1 MNLLNILTNESIVFQ
16 FPTIF
21 EYSYA
26 QTHSK
31 RLNQCEQ
38 YFSKNKVFINNGD
51 TFNGK
56 YIIKYLKKTM
66 NDNEIIDINNDNYVN
81 IPGTTLLND
90 VKNHFYNTE
99 LHKIINNEQDLSL
112 LTENIHIMSSI
123 GLLTKKQYQEFLDK
137 PSNTRKINYL
147 KNIFFQLGLFYKP
160 HLMPLQQPKKFEKMI
175 QDHKILKIITYLLNE
190 QVSKNCEH
198 LKNCEVIEKN
208 KILTKLMQCG
218 VTIFDITNDSEIE
231 LEQARFSFNY
241 IYNELINYSD
251 EEIIRFKKK
260 GIIRKFILISTAMT
274 WVKETCNNQNYGE
287 NEEVNISFTEKGVL
301 ERLPLAKYQI
311 IFEFEKLLLK
321 SNSSKIKDIFQT
333 YIIGTGIIY
342 GHEENALRY
351 VFTSAWHNPK
361 EMYITTLNRRT
372 PVFHVDELA
381 KLVFIV
387 SKYDHAKS
395 NYILAVEQESYGFNN
410 IVRSMCD
417 ELCSSRLVLKEDHLI
432 INHYKFNSF
441 TWDLICSDLNIDSM
455 LDVIVPNY
463 QILQTSIISNMKKL
477 TLDFIEA
484 NNLYPLQIIV
494 SGQPTH
500 ILSNIMNHL
509 AKYYKVQLIDIPT
522 LINNYFTSLKNYQTE
537 LELNMNDLYIKRTNI
552 KQTLAK
558 LTVQFDEWLEQ
569 INEQLNVDN
578 YSFNEQNNNEITEDT
593 KQNLEIVN
601 NNKHMLENEIFTDT
615 SENSLILN
623 NLSYDNYFKE
633 HNDYK
638 LFTKNKT
645 DLLENDTEI
654 NNIKF
659 KIEHSN
665 AKYKEYE
672 NNFNR
677 NNGLLDSYYLLPLI
691 KESLSSFSCR
701 NQGFILH
708 MFPLYVEQIEFIFN
722 KDISYSY
729 PNAIILLSYNHIKA
743 DIQKCCEDTCLTV
756 NENNKICLNHNSLE
770 QNTVTV
776 SYSFESET
784 SNIYHEQ
791 EVSITGTN
799 MNDKN
804 ITKSIFMNNK
814 QKYESTSIN
823 YLEDYL
829 KNKGII
835 VHKLNI
841 PLELD
846 DKKISY
852 NLQYKFYTDTII
864 SLIGRDPFKDIRYET
879 DSIGSQRTPKKESSI
894 TRKINRK
901 LQITSNKLNLMKEQ
915 WKKDINKTL
924 KLEKKQEH
932 RNSVKIHNFL
942 SKNILPKLL
951 KEVAPVHNG
960 GSHFPEKTLNKTILC
975 NTQTDENI
983 THNILITKST

>member
-26 QTHSK
+26 QMHSK
-31 RLNQCEQ
+31 RLSQCGQ

-56 YIIKYLKKTM
+56 YIIKYFKKNL
-66 NDNEIIDINNDNYVN
+66 NDNEIIDIKNENYVN

-90 VKNHFYNTE
+90 VKNNFYNTE
-99 LHKIINNEQDLSL
+99 LHKIINDEQDLSL

-147 KNIFFQLGLFYKP
+147 KNIFIQRGMFYKP
-160 HLMPLQQPKKFEKMI
+160 HLMPLQQPKKFENMI
-175 QDHKILKIITYLLNE
+175 QDHKKLKIITYLLNE
-190 QVSKNCEH
+190 QVSKSCEH

-218 VTIFDITNDSEIE
+218 VIIFDITSESEIE
-231 LEQARFSFNY
+231 LKQARFSFNY

-251 EEIIRFKKK
+251 EEITRSKKK
-260 GIIRKFILISTAMT
+260 GIIRKFILISSVMT

-301 ERLPLAKYQI
+301 ERLPITKYQI

-321 SNSSKIKDIFQT
+321 SNTSKIKDIFKT

-351 VFTSAWHNPK
+351 VFTSAWHNPE
-361 EMYITTLNRRT
+361 EMYITTLNRRV

-387 SKYDHAKS
+387 SKYDHAKIKS
-395 NYILAVEQESYGFNN
+395 NYILAVEQESYGFHN
-410 IVRSMCD
+410 IIRSMCD

-432 INHYKFNSF
+432 INQYKFNSF

-455 LDVIVPNY
+455 LDIIVPNY

-484 NNLYPLQIIV
+484 NNLYPLQVIV

-500 ILSNIMNHL
+500 ILSNIVNRL

-522 LINNYFTSLKNYQTE
+522 LINNHFTSLKIDQTE
-537 LELNMNDLYIKRTNI
+537 LELKMNDLYIKRTNI
-552 KQTLAK
+552 KHTLAK
-558 LTVQFDEWLEQ
+558 LTVQFDEWLEH

-601 NNKHMLENEIFTDT
+601 NNIHMLENENFTDT

-623 NLSYDNYFKE
+623 NLSYDNYFKD
-633 HNDYK
+633 HDNYK

-659 KIEHSN
+659 KIEHLN

-677 NNGLLDSYYLLPLI
+677 NKGLLDSYYLLPLI

-701 NQGFILH
+701 NQGYVLY

-722 KDISYSY
+722 KDISY
-729 PNAIILLSYNHIKA
+729 PNAIILFSYNHIKA

-756 NENNKICLNHNSLE
+756 NENNKICLNHNNLE
-770 QNTVTV
+770 QNTANV
-776 SYSFESET
+776 SYSFESE
-784 SNIYHEQ
+784 SSDIYQEQ
-791 EVSITGTN
+791 EISITETN
-799 MNDKN
+799 MHDKN

-823 YLEDYL
+823 YLEDYST
-829 KNKGII
+829 NKGII
-835 VHKLNI
+835 VHRVNI

-846 DKKISY
+846 DKNISY
-852 NLQYKFYTDTII
+852 NLQYKLYTDTII

-894 TRKINRK
+894 TKRINRK
-901 LQITSNKLNLMKEQ
+901 LQITSNKLNIMKEQ
-915 WKKDINKTL
+915 WKEDINKTL

-932 RNSVKIHNFL
+932 RNAVKIHNL
-942 SKNILPKLL
+942 LNKNILPKLL
-951 KEVAPVHNG
+951 KEVSPVYNG
-960 GSHFPEKTLNKTILC
+960 GSYFPEKTLNKTILC

-983 THNILITKST
+983 THNILITKLT